1 VPLSDHEQ
9 KLLAQMEQALYA
21 EDPKFATSLRGGRR
35 GVRSTTRVTVGVV
48 ALVIGL
54 VTLVVGIVAFRG
66 DLAIQLTVAVS
77 GFVLMFA
84 GAVVAMT
91 GGSSRPGLS
100 AVSPDGTRSAPRR
113 PRGRSSFIQRMEER
127 WERRRDTG
135 WQ

>member
-35 GVRSTTRVTVGVV
+35 GVRSSTRVTVGVA
-48 ALVIGL
+48 ALVLGL
-54 VTLVVGIVAFRG
+54 ITLVIGIVAFRG
-66 DLAIQLTVAVS
+66 NLTLQLAVAVT

-84 GAVVAMT
+84 GGVVAMT
-91 GGSSRPGLS
+91 GGSSRPKLS
-100 AVSPDGTRSAPRR
+100 SVSSDGTRSAPRR
-113 PRGRSSFIQRMEER
+113 SRGRSSLIQRMEER

>member
-1 VPLSDHEQ
+1 MPLSDHEQ

-35 GVRSTTRVTVGVV
+35 GVRSTTRVTVGVA
-48 ALVIGL
+48 ALVLGL
-54 VTLVVGIVAFRG
+54 ITLVIGIVAFRG
-66 DLAIQLTVAVS
+66 NLTLQLAVAVT

-84 GAVVAMT
+84 GGVVAMT
-91 GGSSRPGLS
+91 GGSSRPKLS
-100 AVSPDGTRSAPRR
+100 SVSSDGTRSAPRR
-113 PRGRSSFIQRMEER
+113 SRGRSSFIQRMEER

>member
-35 GVRSTTRVTVGVV
+35 GVRSTTRVTVGVA
-48 ALVIGL
+48 ALVLGL
-54 VTLVVGIVAFRG
+54 ITLVIGIVAFRG
-66 DLAIQLTVAVS
+66 NLTLQLAVT

-84 GAVVAMT
+84 GGVVAMT
-91 GGSSRPGLS
+91 GGSSRPKLS
-100 AVSPDGTRSAPRR
+100 SVSSDGTRSAPRR
-113 PRGRSSFIQRMEER
+113 SRGRSSFIQRMEER

>member
-35 GVRSTTRVTVGVV
+35 GVRSSTRVTVGVA
-48 ALVIGL
+48 ALVLGL
-54 VTLVVGIVAFRG
+54 ITLVIGIVAFRG
-66 DLAIQLTVAVS
+66 NLPLQLAVAVT

-84 GAVVAMT
+84 GGVVAMT
-91 GGSSRPGLS
+91 GGSSRPKLS
-100 AVSPDGTRSAPRR
+100 SVSSDGTRSAPRR
-113 PRGRSSFIQRMEER
+113 SRGRSSFIQRMEER

>member
-1 VPLSDHEQ
+1 MPLSDHEQ

-21 EDPKFATSLRGGRR
+21 EDPKFATSLRGSRR

-48 ALVIGL
+48 ALVLGL

-66 DLAIQLTVAVS
+66 DLTVQLAVAVT

-84 GAVVAMT
+84 GGVVAMT
-91 GGSSRPGLS
+91 GGSSRTRLA
-100 AVSPDGTRSAPRR
+100 AVSSDGTRSAPRR
-113 PRGRSSFIQRMEER
+113 PKARPSFIQRMEER

>member
-35 GVRSTTRVTVGVV
+35 GVRSTTRVTVGVA
-48 ALVIGL
+48 ALVLGL
-54 VTLVVGIVAFRG
+54 ITLVIGIVAFRG
-66 DLAIQLTVAVS
+66 NLTLQLAVAVT

-84 GAVVAMT
+84 GGVVAMT
-91 GGSSRPGLS
+91 GGSSRPKLS
-100 AVSPDGTRSAPRR
+100 SVSSDGTRSAPRR
-113 PRGRSSFIQRMEER
+113 SRGRSSFIQRMEER